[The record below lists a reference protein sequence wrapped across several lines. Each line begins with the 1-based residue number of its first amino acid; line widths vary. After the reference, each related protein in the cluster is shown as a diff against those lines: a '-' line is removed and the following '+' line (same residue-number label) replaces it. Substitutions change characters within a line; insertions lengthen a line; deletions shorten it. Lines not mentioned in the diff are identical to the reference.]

1 MKLVKKQVI
10 KLSIIFIF
18 CAIANHAQSQS
29 AEQIIKTFFAGF
41 ENKDWNMV
49 AGQLADGFTF
59 TSPNNDDHI
68 NVVQYK
74 EKCWAT
80 GLKFFK
86 HIEFLKIVVDGNTAF
101 AIYNITTTDDKVVHN
116 VEYYTF
122 SNGKIKSIE
131 TFFGTG
137 VGFPGSSSKV
147 KP

>member
-1 MKLVKKQVI
+1 MYG
-10 KLSIIFIF
+10 
-18 CAIANHAQSQS
+18 QSQS
-29 AEQIIKTFFAGF
+29 AEKLIRNFFSGF

-49 AGQLADGFTF
+49 AGQLAEGFTF

-68 NVVQYK
+68 TIAQYK

-86 HIEFLKIVVDGNTAF
+86 HIEFQKIVADGNTAF
-101 AIYNITTTDDKVVHN
+101 AMYNITTTDNKIVHN

-137 VGFPGSSSKV
+137 VHYPGNSGNV
-147 KP
+147 K